1 MNKII
6 AESCFGLRKPQS
18 FYISI
23 YNDMYKGIYNANPS
37 LSKSEDSTHG
47 RNCSQKSVRSSDT
60 GKAQEKTRHSGDAP
74 DSECDSKIPGR
85 QREDNRHEKRNFMD
99 IQSKPEAG
107 QGDCRGNEA
116 VSFKGKPVKVI
127 ITGDAKE
134 EFERLNHLVA
144 EEKQKGIMQSNNQI
158 LLRAVQQKIELLKIN
173 PEYGVHIPKNRI
185 PHSYIVLYDV
195 NNLWKIN
202 LSGAWRMIYTLRGSE
217 IDIISLIL
225 DLLDHSE
232 YNKKFG
238 YRKR

>member
-1 MNKII
+1 
-6 AESCFGLRKPQS
+6 
-18 FYISI
+18 
-23 YNDMYKGIYNANPS
+23 MYKGIYNENTP
-37 LSKSEDSTHG
+37 LSKPEDSAYG
-47 RNCSQKSVRSSDT
+47 RNCSQKSFNVADKRKAEKET
-60 GKAQEKTRHSGDAP
+60 GHSGDAP
-74 DSECDSKIPGR
+74 DSERDSEIPRR
-85 QREDNRHEKRNFMD
+85 QRENNRHEKRNTVD
-99 IQSKPEAG
+99 IQPKPEAG
-107 QGDCRGNEA
+107 KGSLRGDGA

-134 EFERLNHLVA
+134 EFERLNRLVA
-144 EEKQKGIMQSNNQI
+144 EEKQKGIAQSDNQI
-158 LLRAVQQKIELLKIN
+158 LLRALQQKIELLKIN

-232 YNKKFG
+232 YDKKFG
-238 YRKR
+238 YRTR